1 MRDDDH
7 PIQLIPI
14 KILSAAEEEDI
25 TQEVVVVI
33 GIETPDCE
41 LEAWGSVALLFSDD
55 NNYDY
60 DHDNLAMV
68 ALLVV
73 NGDDCN
79 KGDDNGG
86 NLNLVGGR
94 LDNKN
99 NLF

>member
-1 MRDDDH
+1 M
-7 PIQLIPI
+7 
-14 KILSAAEEEDI
+14 SAVKEEEDL

-99 NLF
+99 NLFKQIYFF